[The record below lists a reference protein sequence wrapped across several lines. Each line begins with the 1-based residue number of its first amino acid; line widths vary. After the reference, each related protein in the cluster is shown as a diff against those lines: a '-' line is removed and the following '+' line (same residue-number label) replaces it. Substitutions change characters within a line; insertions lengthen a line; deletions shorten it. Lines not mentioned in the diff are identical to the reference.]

1 MRLAEWHVYISSIE
15 RHILTLNAF
24 THSTSALGGEQY
36 NGTDTTP
43 TPTALAAPLT
53 CYHTAPHHPS
63 ALPPSQPLSQS
74 LLFSHEVGGE
84 HDGPALL
91 VLGEEVPGGPAG
103 VGVHP

>member
-1 MRLAEWHVYISSIE
+1 MCPYISSIE

-24 THSTSALGGEQY
+24 THSALTLGGEQY
-36 NGTDTTP
+36 NGADT

-53 CYHTAPHHPS
+53 CNHTAPHSPPPPP
-63 ALPPSQPLSQS
+63 ALPPSQPLAQS

-91 VLGEEVPGGPAG
+91 VLGEEIPGGPASK
-103 VGVHP
+103 GVHP